1 MRGVLR
7 HCAHGRL
14 LAGAGKAGVVDE
26 VPDLVCDGQGRPKAV
41 LSDADRKSGYCCR
54 GRACNRSPR
63 PTPPVYPVGCR
74 AHTLR
79 RQQLS
84 RAARHA
90 AAPLDLQV
98 KRVRHRRTLRRRLHP
113 AQGRILIHER
123 ALQLLLA
130 RGAGVVLKAGI
141 DSRIP
146 DMCLASALD
155 EVTSALQLR
164 RFGCNR
170 FPRPGWLGL
179 PVTDR

>member
-1 MRGVLR
+1 MRGVLGHR
-7 HCAHGRL
+7 AHDRL
-14 LAGAGKAGVVDE
+14 IAGAGKAGVVDE

-41 LSDADRKSGYCCR
+41 LSDADRNRGYCGR
-54 GRACNRSPR
+54 GRACNRIPR

-84 RAARHA
+84 RAARHRRGAPRSAGQARPPPAHA
-90 AAPLDLQV
+90 AAQAPPGFRAASLSTN
-98 KRVRHRRTLRRRLHP
+98 VRSSYCS
-113 AQGRILIHER
+113 R
-123 ALQLLLA
+123 AVPGSYSKPGSIA
-130 RGAGVVLKAGI
+130 AY
-141 DSRIP
+141 P

-170 FPRPGWLGL
+170 FPVRGGWVSL
-179 PVTDR
+179 